1 MSTQKPALRLKFKG
15 RWLKIYFVKRGLK
28 FSLLACAFF
37 FSGCDIFGGQGKDS
51 ALKSAKQPEFS
62 FVPDSDAVAY
72 LNEYRRGSGLSAL
85 KPNQILSQAAKNH
98 AEYSAQNEYM
108 GHDEA
113 AGRAKF
119 SGATPADRALAVGY
133 KSTLVLEN
141 IAYKSDFKEA
151 VDGLFSAI
159 YHRFAFLNLSV
170 DEVGYA
176 LASKDKFNAF
186 VFEMGNS
193 RLSAFCAKGASD
205 TGAGRFYTNVCAD
218 KNLKIKDAKF
228 DNFTGSMKPY
238 VKFPDATAVTPY
250 FSGEIPDPF
259 PECKITAN
267 PVSIEFNANAGEVK
281 FKDFEIFKDGRKIQN
296 LHVITSANDINSKFS
311 SKQFAVFSREV
322 FDFGAQYEAV
332 FSYEQS
338 GARNQSAQNAGAQ
351 VKQVKQIK
359 WSFKT
364 KTPQNPYFD
373 ARDGDVLGVDADKT
387 YEIFFRPKDCNDLM
401 TRYSYKA
408 SGFMTPTV
416 AQSGTNTL
424 SVKLKG
430 MAGDTLSIVA
440 GGMSVKVRLKT
451 SSPEAVRERRA
462 FYVKAGL
469 MIAGVIVVFALIGRK
484 MRR

>member
-1 MSTQKPALRLKFKG
+1 MRFYS
-15 RWLKIYFVKRGLK
+15 VKRGLK
-28 FSLLACAFF
+28 FSLLACALFLT
-37 FSGCDIFGGQGKDS
+37 GCDILGGQGKDS

-72 LNEYRRGSGLSAL
+72 LNEYRRGSGLSGL
-85 KPNQILSQAAKNH
+85 RQNQILSQAAKNH
-98 AEYSAQNEYM
+98 ADYSAQNEYM
-108 GHDEA
+108 GHDETV
-113 AGRAKF
+113 GRAKF
-119 SGATPADRALAVGY
+119 SGADPVSRAIAAGY
-133 KSTLVLEN
+133 KSRHILEN
-141 IAYKSDFKEA
+141 IAYKNDFKEA

-193 RLSAFCAKGASD
+193 RLNAFCARGASD

-228 DNFTGSMKPY
+228 DNFTGSSKPF
-238 VKFPDATAVTPY
+238 VKFPGSTAVTPY

-281 FKDFEIFKDGRKIQN
+281 FKDFEIFKDGRKLQN
-296 LHVITSANDINSKFS
+296 LHVITSKNDVNSKFS
-311 SKQFAVFSREV
+311 KGQFAAFSREV

-332 FSYEQS
+332 FSYEQANAQS
-338 GARNQSAQNAGAQ
+338 TGA
-351 VKQVKQIK
+351 QVKQIK

-373 ARDGDVLGVDADKT
+373 ARDGDVLGADADKT

-401 TRYSYKA
+401 TRYVYSV
-408 SGFMTPTV
+408 SGF
-416 AQSGTNTL
+416 AEAQIKQSGTNTL

-430 MAGDTLSIVA
+430 LAGDTLSITA

-469 MIAGVIVVFALIGRK
+469 MIAGVIVIFALIGRK

>member
-1 MSTQKPALRLKFKG
+1 M
-15 RWLKIYFVKRGLK
+15 KIYFVKRGLK

-37 FSGCDIFGGQGKDS
+37 LAGCDIFGGQSQSS
-51 ALKSAKQPEFS
+51 ALKSAKQPEFY

-72 LNEYRRGSGLSAL
+72 LNEYRRGSGLSGL

-113 AGRAKF
+113 VGRAKF

-151 VDGLFSAI
+151 VDGLFAAI

-193 RLSAFCAKGASD
+193 RLNAFCARGASD

-322 FDFGAQYEAV
+322 FDFDEQYEAV
-332 FSYEQS
+332 FSYEQA
-338 GARNQSAQNAGAQ
+338 GARNQSAQSAGS
-351 VKQVKQIK
+351 QVKQIK

-408 SGFMTPTV
+408 SGFMTPAV

-469 MIAGVIVVFALIGRK
+469 MIAGVIVIFALIGRK

>member
-1 MSTQKPALRLKFKG
+1 MKF
-15 RWLKIYFVKRGLK
+15 YSVKRRLK

-37 FSGCDIFGGQGKDS
+37 LAGCDILGGQGKDA

-62 FVPDSDAVAY
+62 FVSDSDAVAY
-72 LNEYRRGSGLSAL
+72 LNEYRRGSGLSSL
-85 KPNQILSQAAKNH
+85 KQNQILSQAAKNH

-108 GHDEA
+108 GHDET

-119 SGATPADRALAVGY
+119 SGSDPVSRAIAAGY
-133 KSTLVLEN
+133 KSRHILEN
-141 IAYKSDFKEA
+141 IAYKNDFKEA

-193 RLSAFCAKGASD
+193 RLNDFCARGASD

-228 DNFTGSMKPY
+228 DNFTGSSKPF
-238 VKFPDATAVTPY
+238 VKFPGSTAVTPY

-267 PVSIEFNANAGEVK
+267 PVSIEFNANAGEIK
-281 FKDFEIFKDGRKIQN
+281 FKDFEIFKDGQKLQN
-296 LHVITSANDINSKFS
+296 LHVITNKNDVNSKFS
-311 SKQFAVFSREV
+311 KGQFAAFAREV

-332 FSYEQS
+332 FSYEQ
-338 GARNQSAQNAGAQ
+338 ANAQNAGAQ
-351 VKQVKQIK
+351 LKQIK

-387 YEIFFRPKDCNDLM
+387 YEIFFRPKDCNDLL

-430 MAGDTLSIVA
+430 LAGDTLSITA
-440 GGMSVKVRLKT
+440 GSTSVKVRLKT
-451 SSPEAVRERRA
+451 SSPETVRERRA
-462 FYVKAGL
+462 FYVKAGA
-469 MIAGVIVVFALIGRK
+469 MIAGVIVIFALIGRK

>member
-1 MSTQKPALRLKFKG
+1 MRFYS
-15 RWLKIYFVKRGLK
+15 VKRGLK
-28 FSLLACAFF
+28 FSLLACALFLA
-37 FSGCDIFGGQGKDS
+37 GCDILGGQGKDS

-62 FVPDSDAVAY
+62 FVSDSDAVAY
-72 LNEYRRGSGLSAL
+72 LNEYRRGSGLSGL

-98 AEYSAQNEYM
+98 ADYSAQNEYM
-108 GHDEA
+108 GHDETV
-113 AGRAKF
+113 GRAKF
-119 SGATPADRALAVGY
+119 SGADPVSRAIAAGY
-133 KSTLVLEN
+133 KSRHILEN
-141 IAYKSDFKEA
+141 IAYKNDFKEA

-193 RLSAFCAKGASD
+193 RLSAFCARGASD

-228 DNFTGSMKPY
+228 DNFTGAMKPY

-267 PVSIEFNANAGEVK
+267 PVSIEFNANASEVK
-281 FKDFEIFKDGRKIQN
+281 FKDFEIFKDGRKLQN
-296 LHVITSANDINSKFS
+296 LHVITSKNDVNSKFS
-311 SKQFAVFSREV
+311 KGQFAVFSREV

-332 FSYEQS
+332 FSYEQANAQS
-338 GARNQSAQNAGAQ
+338 TGA
-351 VKQVKQIK
+351 QVKQIK

-373 ARDGDVLGVDADKT
+373 ARDGDMLGVDAGKT

-401 TRYSYKA
+401 TRYVYKV
-408 SGFMTPTV
+408 SGF
-416 AQSGTNTL
+416 AEAQIKQSGTNTL

-430 MAGDTLSIVA
+430 LAGDTLSITA
-440 GGMSVKVRLKT
+440 GSTSVKVRLKT
-451 SSPEAVRERRA
+451 SSPETVRERRA
-462 FYVKAGL
+462 FYVKAGA
-469 MIAGVIVVFALIGRK
+469 MIAGVIVIFALIGRR

>member
-1 MSTQKPALRLKFKG
+1 MRFYS
-15 RWLKIYFVKRGLK
+15 VKRGLK
-28 FSLLACAFF
+28 FSLLACALLLT
-37 FSGCDIFGGQGKDS
+37 GCDILGGQSQSS

-72 LNEYRRGSGLSAL
+72 LNEYRRGSGLSGL
-85 KPNQILSQAAKNH
+85 RQNQILSQAAKNH
-98 AEYSAQNEYM
+98 ADYSAQNEYM
-108 GHDEA
+108 GHDET

-119 SGATPADRALAVGY
+119 SGADPVSRAIAAGY
-133 KSTLVLEN
+133 KSRHILEN
-141 IAYKSDFKEA
+141 IAYKNDFKEA

-193 RLSAFCAKGASD
+193 RLNAFCARGASD

-228 DNFTGSMKPY
+228 DNFTGSSKPF

-267 PVSIEFNANAGEVK
+267 PVSIEFNANVGEIK
-281 FKDFEIFKDGRKIQN
+281 FKDFEIFKDGRKLQN
-296 LHVITSANDINSKFS
+296 LHVITSKNDVNSKFS
-311 SKQFAVFSREV
+311 KGQFAAFSREV

-332 FSYEQS
+332 FSYEQANAQS
-338 GARNQSAQNAGAQ
+338 TGA
-351 VKQVKQIK
+351 QVKQIK

-373 ARDGDVLGVDADKT
+373 ARDGDVLGVEADKT

-440 GGMSVKVRLKT
+440 GGMDVKVRLKT
-451 SSPEAVRERRA
+451 SSPEAVRDRRA

>member
-1 MSTQKPALRLKFKG
+1 MKF
-15 RWLKIYFVKRGLK
+15 YFVKRGLK

-37 FSGCDIFGGQGKDS
+37 LAGCDILGGQGKDS

-62 FVPDSDAVAY
+62 FVPDSDAVSY
-72 LNEYRRGSGLSAL
+72 LNEYRRGSGLSSL
-85 KPNQILSQAAKNH
+85 KQNQILSQAAKNH

-108 GHDEA
+108 GHDET

-119 SGATPADRALAVGY
+119 SGADPVSRAIAAGY
-133 KSTLVLEN
+133 KSRHILEN
-141 IAYKSDFKEA
+141 IAYKNDFKEA

-159 YHRFAFLNLSV
+159 YHRFAFLNLSI

-193 RLSAFCAKGASD
+193 RLNAFCARGASD

-218 KNLKIKDAKF
+218 KNLKIKDDKF
-228 DNFTGSMKPY
+228 DNFTGSSKPF
-238 VKFPDATAVTPY
+238 VKFPGSTAVTPY

-267 PVSIEFNANAGEVK
+267 PVSIEFNVNAGEIK
-281 FKDFEIFKDGRKIQN
+281 FKDFEIFKDGKKLQN
-296 LHVITSANDINSKFS
+296 LHVITSKNDVNSKFS
-311 SKQFAVFSREV
+311 KGQFAAFAREV

-332 FSYEQS
+332 FSYEQANAQS
-338 GARNQSAQNAGAQ
+338 TGA
-351 VKQVKQIK
+351 QVKQIK

-373 ARDGDVLGVDADKT
+373 ARDGDMLGVDAGKT

-401 TRYSYKA
+401 TRYVYKV
-408 SGFMTPTV
+408 SGF
-416 AQSGTNTL
+416 AEAQIKQSGTNTL

-430 MAGDTLSIVA
+430 LAGDTLSITA
-440 GGMSVKVRLKT
+440 GSTSVKVRLKT
-451 SSPEAVRERRA
+451 SSPETVRERRA
-462 FYVKAGL
+462 FYVKAGA
-469 MIAGVIVVFALIGRK
+469 MIAGVIVIFALIGRK

>member
-1 MSTQKPALRLKFKG
+1 MKF
-15 RWLKIYFVKRGLK
+15 YSVKRGLK
-28 FSLLACAFF
+28 FSLLACALFLA
-37 FSGCDIFGGQGKDS
+37 GCDILGGQGKDS

-62 FVPDSDAVAY
+62 FVSDSDAVAY
-72 LNEYRRGSGLSAL
+72 LNEYRRGSGLSGL

-98 AEYSAQNEYM
+98 ADYSAQNEYM
-108 GHDEA
+108 GHDETV
-113 AGRAKF
+113 GRAKF
-119 SGATPADRALAVGY
+119 SGADPVSRAIAAGY
-133 KSTLVLEN
+133 KSRHILEN
-141 IAYKSDFKEA
+141 IAYKNDFKEA

-193 RLSAFCAKGASD
+193 RLNAFCSRGASD

-228 DNFTGSMKPY
+228 DNFTGSSKSF

-267 PVSIEFNANAGEVK
+267 PVSIEFNANVGEIK
-281 FKDFEIFKDGRKIQN
+281 FKDFEIFKDGRKLQN
-296 LHVITSANDINSKFS
+296 LHVITSKNDVNSKFS
-311 SKQFAVFSREV
+311 KGQFAVFSREV

-332 FSYEQS
+332 FSYEQANAQS
-338 GARNQSAQNAGAQ
+338 TGA
-351 VKQVKQIK
+351 QVKQIK

-373 ARDGDVLGVDADKT
+373 ARDGDMLGVDAGKT

-401 TRYSYKA
+401 TRYVYKV
-408 SGFMTPTV
+408 SGF
-416 AQSGTNTL
+416 AEAQIKQSGTNTL

-430 MAGDTLSIVA
+430 LAGDTLSITA
-440 GGMSVKVRLKT
+440 GSTSVKVRLKT
-451 SSPEAVRERRA
+451 SSPETVRERRA
-462 FYVKAGL
+462 FYVKAGA
-469 MIAGVIVVFALIGRK
+469 MIAGVIVIFALIGRR

>member
-1 MSTQKPALRLKFKG
+1 M
-15 RWLKIYFVKRGLK
+15 KIYFVKRGLK

-37 FSGCDIFGGQGKDS
+37 LSGCDIFGRHSQSS

-72 LNEYRRGSGLSAL
+72 LNEYRRDSGLSAL

-108 GHDEA
+108 GHDET

-228 DNFTGSMKPY
+228 DNFTGSMKSY

-267 PVSIEFNANAGEVK
+267 PVSIEFNANASEVK

-322 FDFGAQYEAV
+322 FDFGEQYEAI
-332 FSYEQS
+332 FSYEQAS
-338 GARNQSAQNAGAQ
+338 AQSAQNAGA
-351 VKQVKQIK
+351 QVKQIK

-373 ARDGDVLGVDADKT
+373 ARDGEVLGVDADKT

-430 MAGDTLSIVA
+430 MAGDTLTIVA

-469 MIAGVIVVFALIGRK
+469 MIAGVIVVFALIGRR

>member
-1 MSTQKPALRLKFKG
+1 
-15 RWLKIYFVKRGLK
+15 
-28 FSLLACAFF
+28 
-37 FSGCDIFGGQGKDS
+37 
-51 ALKSAKQPEFS
+51 
-62 FVPDSDAVAY
+62 
-72 LNEYRRGSGLSAL
+72 
-85 KPNQILSQAAKNH
+85 
-98 AEYSAQNEYM
+98 M
-108 GHDEA
+108 GHDETA
-113 AGRAKF
+113 ERAKF

-193 RLSAFCAKGASD
+193 RLNAFCARGASD

-228 DNFTGSMKPY
+228 DNFIGSSKPF

-267 PVSIEFNANAGEVK
+267 PVSIEFNANVGEIK
-281 FKDFEIFKDGRKIQN
+281 FKDFEIFKDGRKLQN
-296 LHVITSANDINSKFS
+296 LHVITSKNDVNSKFS
-311 SKQFAVFSREV
+311 KGQFAVFSREV

-332 FSYEQS
+332 FSYEQANAQS
-338 GARNQSAQNAGAQ
+338 TGA
-351 VKQVKQIK
+351 QVKQIK

-373 ARDGDVLGVDADKT
+373 ARDGDVLGVDAGKT

-401 TRYSYKA
+401 TRYVYKV
-408 SGFMTPTV
+408 SGF
-416 AQSGTNTL
+416 AEAQIKQSGTNTL

-430 MAGDTLSIVA
+430 LAGDTLSITA
-440 GGMSVKVRLKT
+440 GSTSVKVRLKT
-451 SSPEAVRERRA
+451 SSPEALRERRA

-469 MIAGVIVVFALIGRK
+469 MIAGVMVIFALIGRRMK
-484 MRR
+484 R

>member
-1 MSTQKPALRLKFKG
+1 MRFYS
-15 RWLKIYFVKRGLK
+15 VKRGLK
-28 FSLLACAFF
+28 FSLLACALFLA
-37 FSGCDIFGGQGKDS
+37 GCDILGGQGKDS

-62 FVPDSDAVAY
+62 FVSDSDAVAY
-72 LNEYRRGSGLSAL
+72 LNEYRRGSGLSGL

-98 AEYSAQNEYM
+98 ADYSAQNEYM
-108 GHDEA
+108 GHDETV
-113 AGRAKF
+113 GRAKF
-119 SGATPADRALAVGY
+119 SGADPVSRAIAAGY
-133 KSTLVLEN
+133 KSRHILEN
-141 IAYKSDFKEA
+141 IAYKNDFKEA

-193 RLSAFCAKGASD
+193 RLNAFCSRGASD

-228 DNFTGSMKPY
+228 DNFTGSSKSF

-267 PVSIEFNANAGEVK
+267 PVSIEFNANVGEIK
-281 FKDFEIFKDGRKIQN
+281 FKDFEIFKDGRKLQN
-296 LHVITSANDINSKFS
+296 LHVITSKNDVNSKFS
-311 SKQFAVFSREV
+311 KGQFAVFSREV

-332 FSYEQS
+332 FSYEQANAQS
-338 GARNQSAQNAGAQ
+338 TGA
-351 VKQVKQIK
+351 QVKQIK

>member
-1 MSTQKPALRLKFKG
+1 M
-15 RWLKIYFVKRGLK
+15 KIYSIKCGLK

-37 FSGCDIFGGQGKDS
+37 ISGCDIFGGQGQS
-51 ALKSAKQPEFS
+51 PALKSAKQPEFS

-108 GHDEA
+108 GHDET

-151 VDGLFSAI
+151 VDGLFSAV
-159 YHRFAFLNLSV
+159 YHRFAFLNFSV

-193 RLSAFCAKGASD
+193 RLNAFCARGAGD

-238 VKFPDATAVTPY
+238 VKFPDATAVMPY

-259 PECKITAN
+259 PECKTTAN
-267 PVSIEFNANAGEVK
+267 PVSIEFNTNAGEIK

-296 LHVITSANDINSKFS
+296 LHVITSKNDVNSKFS
-311 SKQFAVFSREV
+311 KRQFAAFAREV

-332 FSYEQS
+332 FSYEQ
-338 GARNQSAQNAGAQ
+338 ANAQSAGAQ
-351 VKQVKQIK
+351 LKQIK

-430 MAGDTLSIVA
+430 MAGDTLSITA

>member
-1 MSTQKPALRLKFKG
+1 MKF
-15 RWLKIYFVKRGLK
+15 YSVKRGLK

-37 FSGCDIFGGQGKDS
+37 LAGCDILGGQGKDS

-72 LNEYRRGSGLSAL
+72 LNEYRRGSGLSGL
-85 KPNQILSQAAKNH
+85 RQNQILSQAAKNH

-108 GHDEA
+108 GHDET

-119 SGATPADRALAVGY
+119 SGADPVSRAIAAGY
-133 KSTLVLEN
+133 KSRHILEN
-141 IAYKSDFKEA
+141 IAYKNDFKEA

-193 RLSAFCAKGASD
+193 RLNAFCAMGASD
-205 TGAGRFYTNVCAD
+205 TSAGRFYTNVCTD
-218 KNLKIKDAKF
+218 KNLKIKDDKF
-228 DNFTGSMKPY
+228 DSFTGSSKPF
-238 VKFPDATAVTPY
+238 VKFPGSTAVMPY

-267 PVSIEFNANAGEVK
+267 PVSIEFNTNAGEIK
-281 FKDFEIFKDGRKIQN
+281 FKDFEIFKDGKKLQN
-296 LHVITSANDINSKFS
+296 LHVITNKNDVNSKFS
-311 SKQFAVFSREV
+311 KGQFAAFAREV

-332 FSYEQS
+332 FSYEQANS
-338 GARNQSAQNAGAQ
+338 QSAGAQ
-351 VKQVKQIK
+351 LKQIK

-373 ARDGDVLGVDADKT
+373 ARDGDVLGVDAGKT

-401 TRYSYKA
+401 TRYVYRV
-408 SGFMTPTV
+408 SGF
-416 AQSGTNTL
+416 AEAQIKQSGTNTL

-430 MAGDTLSIVA
+430 LAGDTLSITA
-440 GGMSVKVRLKT
+440 GGTSVKVRLKT
-451 SSPEAVRERRA
+451 SSPEAVREKRA

-469 MIAGVIVVFALIGRK
+469 MIAGVIVIFALIGRR

>member
-1 MSTQKPALRLKFKG
+1 MKF
-15 RWLKIYFVKRGLK
+15 YFVKCGLK

-37 FSGCDIFGGQGKDS
+37 LAGCDILGGQGKDA

-62 FVPDSDAVAY
+62 FVPDSDAVSY
-72 LNEYRRGSGLSAL
+72 LNEYRRGSGLSGL
-85 KPNQILSQAAKNH
+85 KQNQILSQAAKNH

-108 GHDEA
+108 GHDET

-119 SGATPADRALAVGY
+119 SGADPVSRAIAVGY
-133 KSTLVLEN
+133 KSRHILEN
-141 IAYKSDFKEA
+141 IAYKNDFKEA

-159 YHRFAFLNLSV
+159 YHRFAFLNLSI

-193 RLSAFCAKGASD
+193 RLSAFCARGASD

-228 DNFTGSMKPY
+228 DNFIGSSKPF
-238 VKFPDATAVTPY
+238 VKFPGSTAVTPY

-281 FKDFEIFKDGRKIQN
+281 FKDFEIFKDGRKLQN
-296 LHVITSANDINSKFS
+296 LHVITSKNDVNSKFS
-311 SKQFAVFSREV
+311 KGQFAVFSREV

-332 FSYEQS
+332 FSYEQANAQS
-338 GARNQSAQNAGAQ
+338 TGA
-351 VKQVKQIK
+351 QVKQIK

-401 TRYSYKA
+401 TRYVYKV
-408 SGFMTPTV
+408 SGF
-416 AQSGTNTL
+416 AEAQIKQSGTNTL

-430 MAGDTLSIVA
+430 LVGDTLSITA

-469 MIAGVIVVFALIGRK
+469 MIAGVIVIFALIGRK

>member
-1 MSTQKPALRLKFKG
+1 MKF
-15 RWLKIYFVKRGLK
+15 YFVKRGLK

-37 FSGCDIFGGQGKDS
+37 LAGCDILGGQGKDS

-62 FVPDSDAVAY
+62 FVPDSDAVSY
-72 LNEYRRGSGLSAL
+72 LNEYRRGSGLSSL
-85 KPNQILSQAAKNH
+85 KQNQILSQAAKNH
-98 AEYSAQNEYM
+98 ADYSAQNEYM
-108 GHDEA
+108 GHDET

-119 SGATPADRALAVGY
+119 SGADPVSRAIAAGY
-133 KSTLVLEN
+133 KSRHILEN
-141 IAYKSDFKEA
+141 IAYKNEFKEA

-193 RLSAFCAKGASD
+193 RLNAFCARGASD

-218 KNLKIKDAKF
+218 KNLKIKDDKF
-228 DNFTGSMKPY
+228 DNFTGSSKPF
-238 VKFPDATAVTPY
+238 VKFPGSTAVTPY

-267 PVSIEFNANAGEVK
+267 PVSIEFNVNAGEIK
-281 FKDFEIFKDGRKIQN
+281 FKDFEIFKDGKKLQN
-296 LHVITSANDINSKFS
+296 LHVITSKNDVNSKFS
-311 SKQFAVFSREV
+311 KGQFAAFAREV

-332 FSYEQS
+332 FSYEQANAQS
-338 GARNQSAQNAGAQ
+338 TGA
-351 VKQVKQIK
+351 QVKQIK

-373 ARDGDVLGVDADKT
+373 ARDGDMLGVDAGKT

-401 TRYSYKA
+401 TRYVYKV
-408 SGFMTPTV
+408 SGF
-416 AQSGTNTL
+416 AEAQIKQSGTNTL

-430 MAGDTLSIVA
+430 LAGDTLSITA
-440 GGMSVKVRLKT
+440 GSTSVKVRLKT
-451 SSPEAVRERRA
+451 SSPETVRERRA
-462 FYVKAGL
+462 FYVKAGA
-469 MIAGVIVVFALIGRK
+469 MIAGVIVIFALIGRK

>member
-1 MSTQKPALRLKFKG
+1 MKF
-15 RWLKIYFVKRGLK
+15 YSVKRGLK

-37 FSGCDIFGGQGKDS
+37 LSGCDILGGQGKDS

-72 LNEYRRGSGLSAL
+72 LNEYRRGSGLSGL

-98 AEYSAQNEYM
+98 ADYSAQNEYM

-119 SGATPADRALAVGY
+119 SGADPVSRAIAAGY
-133 KSTLVLEN
+133 KSRHILEN
-141 IAYKSDFKEA
+141 IAYKNDFKEA

-193 RLSAFCAKGASD
+193 RLNAFCTRGASD

-228 DNFTGSMKPY
+228 DNFTGSSKPF
-238 VKFPDATAVTPY
+238 VKFPGSTAVTPY

-267 PVSIEFNANAGEVK
+267 PVSIEFNANVGEIK
-281 FKDFEIFKDGRKIQN
+281 FKDFEIFKDGKKLQN
-296 LHVITSANDINSKFS
+296 LHVITNKNDVNSKFS
-311 SKQFAVFSREV
+311 KGQFAAFAREV

-332 FSYEQS
+332 FSYEQ
-338 GARNQSAQNAGAQ
+338 ANAQSTGAQ
-351 VKQVKQIK
+351 LKQIK

-373 ARDGDVLGVDADKT
+373 ARDGDVLGVDAGKT

-401 TRYSYKA
+401 TRYVYKV
-408 SGFMTPTV
+408 SGF
-416 AQSGTNTL
+416 AEAQIKQSGTNTL

-430 MAGDTLSIVA
+430 LAGDTLSITA
-440 GGMSVKVRLKT
+440 GSTSVKIRLKT
-451 SSPEAVRERRA
+451 SSPEALRERRA
-462 FYVKAGL
+462 FYVRAGL
-469 MIAGVIVVFALIGRK
+469 MIAGVIVIFALIGRR

>member
-1 MSTQKPALRLKFKG
+1 MKF
-15 RWLKIYFVKRGLK
+15 YFVKRGLK

-37 FSGCDIFGGQGKDS
+37 LSGCDILGGQGKDS

-62 FVPDSDAVAY
+62 FVPDSDAVSY
-72 LNEYRRGSGLSAL
+72 LNEYRRGSGLSGL
-85 KPNQILSQAAKNH
+85 RQNQILSQAAKNH
-98 AEYSAQNEYM
+98 ADYSAQNEYM
-108 GHDEA
+108 GHDET

-119 SGATPADRALAVGY
+119 SGADPVSRAIAAGY
-133 KSTLVLEN
+133 KSRHILEN
-141 IAYKSDFKEA
+141 IAYKNDFKEA

-193 RLSAFCAKGASD
+193 RLNAFCSRGASD

-218 KNLKIKDAKF
+218 KNLKIKDDKF
-228 DNFTGSMKPY
+228 DSFTGSSKPF
-238 VKFPDATAVTPY
+238 VKFPGSTAVTPY

-267 PVSIEFNANAGEVK
+267 PVSIEFNTNAGEIK
-281 FKDFEIFKDGRKIQN
+281 FKDFEIFKDGKKLQN
-296 LHVITSANDINSKFS
+296 LHVITNKNDVNSKFS
-311 SKQFAVFSREV
+311 KGQFAAYVREV

-332 FSYEQS
+332 FSYEQANS
-338 GARNQSAQNAGAQ
+338 QSTGAQ
-351 VKQVKQIK
+351 LKQIK

-373 ARDGDVLGVDADKT
+373 ARDGDVLGVDAGKT

-401 TRYSYKA
+401 TRYVYRV
-408 SGFMTPTV
+408 SGF
-416 AQSGTNTL
+416 AEAQIKQSGTNTL

-430 MAGDTLSIVA
+430 LAGDTLSITA
-440 GGMSVKVRLKT
+440 GGTSVKVRLKT
-451 SSPEAVRERRA
+451 SSPEAVREKRA

-469 MIAGVIVVFALIGRK
+469 MIAGVIVIFALIGRR
-484 MRR
+484 MSR

>member
-1 MSTQKPALRLKFKG
+1 MKF
-15 RWLKIYFVKRGLK
+15 YFVKRGLK

-37 FSGCDIFGGQGKDS
+37 LSGCDILGGQGKDA

-62 FVPDSDAVAY
+62 FVPDSDAVSY
-72 LNEYRRGSGLSAL
+72 LNEYRRGSGLSGL
-85 KPNQILSQAAKNH
+85 KQNQILSQAAKNH
-98 AEYSAQNEYM
+98 AEYSAQNEYI
-108 GHDEA
+108 GHDET

-119 SGATPADRALAVGY
+119 SGADPVSRAIAAGY
-133 KSTLVLEN
+133 KSRHILEN

-193 RLSAFCAKGASD
+193 RLNAFCARGASD

-218 KNLKIKDAKF
+218 KNLKIKDDKF
-228 DNFTGSMKPY
+228 DNFTGSSKPF
-238 VKFPDATAVTPY
+238 VKFPGSTAVTPY

-267 PVSIEFNANAGEVK
+267 PVSIEFNTNAGEIK
-281 FKDFEIFKDGRKIQN
+281 FKDFEIFKDGQKLQN
-296 LHVITSANDINSKFS
+296 LHVITSKNDVNSKFS
-311 SKQFAVFSREV
+311 KGQFAAFAREV

-332 FSYEQS
+332 FSYEQ
-338 GARNQSAQNAGAQ
+338 ANTQSAGAQ
-351 VKQVKQIK
+351 LKQIK

-373 ARDGDVLGVDADKT
+373 ARDGDVLGVDAGKT

-401 TRYSYKA
+401 TRYVYRV
-408 SGFMTPTV
+408 SGF
-416 AQSGTNTL
+416 AEAQIKQSGTNTL

-430 MAGDTLSIVA
+430 LAGDTLSITA
-440 GGMSVKVRLKT
+440 GGTSVKVRLKT
-451 SSPEAVRERRA
+451 SSPETVRERRE
-462 FYVKAGL
+462 FYVKAGA
-469 MIAGVIVVFALIGRK
+469 MIAGVIVIFALIGRR

>member
-1 MSTQKPALRLKFKG
+1 MKF
-15 RWLKIYFVKRGLK
+15 YFVKRGLK

-37 FSGCDIFGGQGKDS
+37 LAGCDILGGQGKDS

-62 FVPDSDAVAY
+62 FVPDSDAVSY
-72 LNEYRRGSGLSAL
+72 LNEYRRGSGLSSL
-85 KPNQILSQAAKNH
+85 KQNQILSQAAKNH
-98 AEYSAQNEYM
+98 ADYSAQNEYM
-108 GHDEA
+108 GHDET

-119 SGATPADRALAVGY
+119 SGADPVSRAIAAGY
-133 KSTLVLEN
+133 KSRHILEN
-141 IAYKSDFKEA
+141 IAYKNDFKEA

-193 RLSAFCAKGASD
+193 RLNAFCARGASD

-218 KNLKIKDAKF
+218 KNLKIKDDKF
-228 DNFTGSMKPY
+228 DNFTGSSKPF
-238 VKFPDATAVTPY
+238 VKFPGSTAVTPY

-267 PVSIEFNANAGEVK
+267 PVSIEFNVNAGEIK
-281 FKDFEIFKDGRKIQN
+281 FKDFEIFKDGKKLQN
-296 LHVITSANDINSKFS
+296 LHVITSKNDVNSKFS
-311 SKQFAVFSREV
+311 KGQFAAFAREV

-332 FSYEQS
+332 FSYEQANAQS
-338 GARNQSAQNAGAQ
+338 TGA
-351 VKQVKQIK
+351 QVKQIK

-373 ARDGDVLGVDADKT
+373 ARDGDMLGVDAGKT

-401 TRYSYKA
+401 TRYVYKV
-408 SGFMTPTV
+408 SGF
-416 AQSGTNTL
+416 AEAQIKQSGTNTL

-430 MAGDTLSIVA
+430 LAGDTLSITA
-440 GGMSVKVRLKT
+440 GSTSVKVRLKT
-451 SSPEAVRERRA
+451 SSPETVRERRA
-462 FYVKAGL
+462 FYVKAGA
-469 MIAGVIVVFALIGRK
+469 MIAGVIVIFALIGRK

>member
-1 MSTQKPALRLKFKG
+1 MKF
-15 RWLKIYFVKRGLK
+15 YSVKRGLK

-37 FSGCDIFGGQGKDS
+37 LSGCDILGGQGKDS

-72 LNEYRRGSGLSAL
+72 LNEYRRGSGLSGL

-98 AEYSAQNEYM
+98 ADYSAQNEYM

-119 SGATPADRALAVGY
+119 SGADPVSRAIAAGY
-133 KSTLVLEN
+133 KSRHILEN
-141 IAYKSDFKEA
+141 IAYKNDFKEA

-193 RLSAFCAKGASD
+193 RLNAFCTRGASD

-228 DNFTGSMKPY
+228 DNFTGSSKPF
-238 VKFPDATAVTPY
+238 VKFPGSTAVTPY

-267 PVSIEFNANAGEVK
+267 PVSIEFNANVGEIK
-281 FKDFEIFKDGRKIQN
+281 FKDFEIFKDGRKLQN
-296 LHVITSANDINSKFS
+296 LHVITSKNDVNSKFS
-311 SKQFAVFSREV
+311 KGQFAAFSREV

-332 FSYEQS
+332 FSYEQ
-338 GARNQSAQNAGAQ
+338 ANAQSTGAQ
-351 VKQVKQIK
+351 LKQIK

-373 ARDGDVLGVDADKT
+373 ARDGDVLGVDAGKT

-401 TRYSYKA
+401 TRYVYKV
-408 SGFMTPTV
+408 SGF
-416 AQSGTNTL
+416 AEAQIKQSGTNTL

-430 MAGDTLSIVA
+430 LAGDTLSITA
-440 GGMSVKVRLKT
+440 GSTSVKIRLKT
-451 SSPEAVRERRA
+451 SSPEALRERRA
-462 FYVKAGL
+462 FYVRAGL
-469 MIAGVIVVFALIGRK
+469 MIAGVIVIFALIGRR

>member
-1 MSTQKPALRLKFKG
+1 LKF
-15 RWLKIYFVKRGLK
+15 YSVKRGLK

-37 FSGCDIFGGQGKDS
+37 LAGCDILGGQGKDS

-62 FVPDSDAVAY
+62 FVPDSDAVSY
-72 LNEYRRGSGLSAL
+72 LNEYRRGSGLSGL
-85 KPNQILSQAAKNH
+85 KQNQILSQAAKNH
-98 AEYSAQNEYM
+98 ADYSAQNEYM
-108 GHDEA
+108 GHDET

-119 SGATPADRALAVGY
+119 SGADPVSRAIAAGY
-133 KSTLVLEN
+133 KSRHILEN

-193 RLSAFCAKGASD
+193 KLNAFCARGASD

-218 KNLKIKDAKF
+218 KNLKIKDDKF
-228 DNFTGSMKPY
+228 DNFTGSSKPF
-238 VKFPDATAVTPY
+238 VKFPGSTAVTPY

-267 PVSIEFNANAGEVK
+267 PVSIEFNVNAGEIK
-281 FKDFEIFKDGRKIQN
+281 FKDFEIFKDGKKLQN
-296 LHVITSANDINSKFS
+296 LHVITSKNDVNSKFS
-311 SKQFAVFSREV
+311 KGQFAAFAREV

-332 FSYEQS
+332 FSYEQANAQS
-338 GARNQSAQNAGAQ
+338 TGA
-351 VKQVKQIK
+351 QVKQIK

-373 ARDGDVLGVDADKT
+373 ARDGDMLGVDAGKT

-401 TRYSYKA
+401 TRYVYKV
-408 SGFMTPTV
+408 SGF
-416 AQSGTNTL
+416 AEAQIKQSGTNTL

-430 MAGDTLSIVA
+430 LAGDTLSITA
-440 GGMSVKVRLKT
+440 GSTSVKVRLKT
-451 SSPEAVRERRA
+451 SSPETVRERRA
-462 FYVKAGL
+462 FYVKAGA
-469 MIAGVIVVFALIGRK
+469 MIAGVIVIFALIGRR

>member
-1 MSTQKPALRLKFKG
+1 M
-15 RWLKIYFVKRGLK
+15 KIYSVKCGLK

-37 FSGCDIFGGQGKDS
+37 LSGCDILGGQGQSS

-72 LNEYRRGSGLSAL
+72 LNEYRRGSGLSGL

-98 AEYSAQNEYM
+98 ADYSAQNEYM
-108 GHDEA
+108 GHDETA
-113 AGRAKF
+113 VRAKF

-193 RLSAFCAKGASD
+193 RLNAFCARGASD

-228 DNFTGSMKPY
+228 DNFTGSSKPF

-296 LHVITSANDINSKFS
+296 LHVITSKNDVNSKFS
-311 SKQFAVFSREV
+311 KGQFAAFSREV

-332 FSYEQS
+332 FSYEQANAQS
-338 GARNQSAQNAGAQ
+338 TGA
-351 VKQVKQIK
+351 QVKQIK

-373 ARDGDVLGVDADKT
+373 ARDGDVLGADADKT

-401 TRYSYKA
+401 TRYVYSV
-408 SGFMTPTV
+408 SGF
-416 AQSGTNTL
+416 AEAQIKQSGTNTL

-430 MAGDTLSIVA
+430 LAGDTLSITA

-469 MIAGVIVVFALIGRK
+469 MIAGVIVIFALIGRK

>member
-1 MSTQKPALRLKFKG
+1 M
-15 RWLKIYFVKRGLK
+15 KIYSVKRGLK

-37 FSGCDIFGGQGKDS
+37 LSGCDIFGGQGQNS

-72 LNEYRRGSGLSAL
+72 LNEYRRGSGLSGL

-151 VDGLFSAI
+151 VDGLFAAI

-186 VFEMGNS
+186 VFEMSNS
-193 RLSAFCAKGASD
+193 RLNAFCARGASD

-228 DNFTGSMKPY
+228 DNFTGSSKSF
-238 VKFPDATAVTPY
+238 VKFPDANAVTPY

-267 PVSIEFNANAGEVK
+267 PVSIEFNANAGDVK

-311 SKQFAVFSREV
+311 SKQFAAFSREV

-332 FSYEQS
+332 FSYGQANAQS
-338 GARNQSAQNAGAQ
+338 TGAR
-351 VKQVKQIK
+351 VKQIK

-430 MAGDTLSIVA
+430 MVGDTLSIVA
-440 GGMSVKVRLKT
+440 GDMSVKVRLKT

-469 MIAGVIVVFALIGRK
+469 MIAGVIVIFALIGRK

>member
-1 MSTQKPALRLKFKG
+1 LRF
-15 RWLKIYFVKRGLK
+15 YSVKRGLK
-28 FSLLACAFF
+28 FSLLACALFLA
-37 FSGCDIFGGQGKDS
+37 GCDILGGQGKDS

-62 FVPDSDAVAY
+62 FVSDSDAVAY
-72 LNEYRRGSGLSAL
+72 LNEYRRGSGLSGL

-98 AEYSAQNEYM
+98 ADYSAQNEYM
-108 GHDEA
+108 GHDETV
-113 AGRAKF
+113 GRAKF
-119 SGATPADRALAVGY
+119 SGADPVSRAIAAGY
-133 KSTLVLEN
+133 KSRHILEN
-141 IAYKSDFKEA
+141 IAYKNDFKEA

-193 RLSAFCAKGASD
+193 RLNAFCSRGASD

-228 DNFTGSMKPY
+228 DNFTGSSKSF

-267 PVSIEFNANAGEVK
+267 PVSIEFNANVGEIK
-281 FKDFEIFKDGRKIQN
+281 FKDFEIFKDGRKLQN
-296 LHVITSANDINSKFS
+296 LHVITSKNDVNSKFS
-311 SKQFAVFSREV
+311 KGQFAVFSREV

-332 FSYEQS
+332 FSYEQANAQS
-338 GARNQSAQNAGAQ
+338 TGA
-351 VKQVKQIK
+351 QVKQIK

-401 TRYSYKA
+401 TRYVYKV
-408 SGFMTPTV
+408 SGF
-416 AQSGTNTL
+416 AEAQIKQSGTNTL

-430 MAGDTLSIVA
+430 LAGDTLSITA
-440 GGMSVKVRLKT
+440 GSTSVKVRLKT
-451 SSPEAVRERRA
+451 SSPETVRERRA
-462 FYVKAGL
+462 FYVKAGA
-469 MIAGVIVVFALIGRK
+469 MIAGVIVIFALIGRR

>member
-1 MSTQKPALRLKFKG
+1 MRFYS
-15 RWLKIYFVKRGLK
+15 VKRGLK
-28 FSLLACAFF
+28 FSLLACALFLT
-37 FSGCDIFGGQGKDS
+37 GCDILGGQSQSS

-72 LNEYRRGSGLSAL
+72 LNEYRRGSGLSGL
-85 KPNQILSQAAKNH
+85 RQNQILSQAAKNH
-98 AEYSAQNEYM
+98 ADYSAQNEYM
-108 GHDEA
+108 GHDETV
-113 AGRAKF
+113 GRAKF
-119 SGATPADRALAVGY
+119 SGADPVSRAIAAGY
-133 KSTLVLEN
+133 KSRHILEN
-141 IAYKSDFKEA
+141 IAYKNDFKEA

-193 RLSAFCAKGASD
+193 RLNAFCARGASD

-228 DNFTGSMKPY
+228 DNFTGSSKPF

-267 PVSIEFNANAGEVK
+267 PVSIEFNANAGEIK
-281 FKDFEIFKDGRKIQN
+281 FKDFEIFKDGQKLQN
-296 LHVITSANDINSKFS
+296 LHVITSKNDVNSKFS
-311 SKQFAVFSREV
+311 KGQFAAFAREV

-332 FSYEQS
+332 FSYEQ
-338 GARNQSAQNAGAQ
+338 ANTQSTGTQL
-351 VKQVKQIK
+351 KQIK

-401 TRYSYKA
+401 TRYVYSV
-408 SGFMTPTV
+408 SGF
-416 AQSGTNTL
+416 AEAQIKQSGTNTL

-430 MAGDTLSIVA
+430 LVGDTLSITA

-451 SSPEAVRERRA
+451 SSPDAVRDRRA

-469 MIAGVIVVFALIGRK
+469 MIAGVIVIFALIGRK

>member
-1 MSTQKPALRLKFKG
+1 MKF
-15 RWLKIYFVKRGLK
+15 YSVKRGLK

-37 FSGCDIFGGQGKDS
+37 LSGCDILGGQSQSS

-108 GHDEA
+108 GHDET

-151 VDGLFSAI
+151 VDGLFSAV
-159 YHRFAFLNLSV
+159 YHRFAFLNFSV

-193 RLSAFCAKGASD
+193 RLNAFCARGAGD

-238 VKFPDATAVTPY
+238 VKFPDATAVMPY

-259 PECKITAN
+259 PECKTTAN
-267 PVSIEFNANAGEVK
+267 PVSIEFNTNAGEIK
-281 FKDFEIFKDGRKIQN
+281 FKDFEIFKDGRTIQN
-296 LHVITSANDINSKFS
+296 LHVITSKNDVNSKFS
-311 SKQFAVFSREV
+311 KRQFAAFAREV

-332 FSYEQS
+332 FSYEQ
-338 GARNQSAQNAGAQ
+338 ANAQSAGAQ
-351 VKQVKQIK
+351 LKQIK

-430 MAGDTLSIVA
+430 MAGDTLSITA

-462 FYVKAGL
+462 FYVKAGV
-469 MIAGVIVVFALIGRK
+469 MIAGVIVIFALIGRK

>member
-1 MSTQKPALRLKFKG
+1 LKF
-15 RWLKIYFVKRGLK
+15 YFVKCGLK

-37 FSGCDIFGGQGKDS
+37 LAGCDILGGQGKDA

-62 FVPDSDAVAY
+62 FVPDSDAVSY
-72 LNEYRRGSGLSAL
+72 LNEYRRGSGLSGL
-85 KPNQILSQAAKNH
+85 KQNQILSQAAKNH

-108 GHDEA
+108 GHDET

-119 SGATPADRALAVGY
+119 SGADPVSRAIAVGY
-133 KSTLVLEN
+133 KSRHILEN
-141 IAYKSDFKEA
+141 IAYKNDFKEA

-159 YHRFAFLNLSV
+159 YHRFAFLNLSI

-193 RLSAFCAKGASD
+193 RLSAFCARGASD

-228 DNFTGSMKPY
+228 DNFIGSSKPF
-238 VKFPDATAVTPY
+238 VKFPGSTAVTPY

-281 FKDFEIFKDGRKIQN
+281 FKDFEIFKDGRKLQN
-296 LHVITSANDINSKFS
+296 LHVITSKNDVNSKFS
-311 SKQFAVFSREV
+311 KGQFAVFSREV

-332 FSYEQS
+332 FSYEQANAQS
-338 GARNQSAQNAGAQ
+338 TGA
-351 VKQVKQIK
+351 QVKQIK

-373 ARDGDVLGVDADKT
+373 ARDGDVLGVDAGKT

-401 TRYSYKA
+401 TRYVYSV
-408 SGFMTPTV
+408 SGF
-416 AQSGTNTL
+416 AEAQIKQSGTNTL

-430 MAGDTLSIVA
+430 LAGDTLSITA

-469 MIAGVIVVFALIGRK
+469 MIAGVVVIFALIGRK

>member
-1 MSTQKPALRLKFKG
+1 MRFYS
-15 RWLKIYFVKRGLK
+15 VKRGLK
-28 FSLLACAFF
+28 FSLLACALFLT
-37 FSGCDIFGGQGKDS
+37 GCDILGGQSQSS

-72 LNEYRRGSGLSAL
+72 LNEYRRGSGLSGL
-85 KPNQILSQAAKNH
+85 KQNQILSQAAKNH
-98 AEYSAQNEYM
+98 ADYSAQNEYM
-108 GHDEA
+108 GHDET

-119 SGATPADRALAVGY
+119 SGADPVSRAIAAGY
-133 KSTLVLEN
+133 KSRHILEN
-141 IAYKSDFKEA
+141 IAYKNDFKEA

-193 RLSAFCAKGASD
+193 RLNAFCARGASD

-228 DNFTGSMKPY
+228 DNFTGSSKPF
-238 VKFPDATAVTPY
+238 VKFPGSTAVTPY

-281 FKDFEIFKDGRKIQN
+281 FKDFEIFKDGRKLQN
-296 LHVITSANDINSKFS
+296 LHVITSKNDVNSKFS
-311 SKQFAVFSREV
+311 KGQFAAFSREV

-332 FSYEQS
+332 FSYEQANAQS
-338 GARNQSAQNAGAQ
+338 TGA
-351 VKQVKQIK
+351 QVKQIK

-373 ARDGDVLGVDADKT
+373 ARDGDVLGADADKT

-401 TRYSYKA
+401 TRYVYSV
-408 SGFMTPTV
+408 SGF
-416 AQSGTNTL
+416 AEAQIKQSGTNTL

-430 MAGDTLSIVA
+430 LAGDTLSITA

-469 MIAGVIVVFALIGRK
+469 MIAGVIVIFALIGRK

>member
-1 MSTQKPALRLKFKG
+1 MRFYS
-15 RWLKIYFVKRGLK
+15 VKRGLK
-28 FSLLACAFF
+28 FSLLACALFLT
-37 FSGCDIFGGQGKDS
+37 GCDILGGQSQSS

-72 LNEYRRGSGLSAL
+72 LNEYRRGSGLSGL
-85 KPNQILSQAAKNH
+85 RQNQILSQAAKNH
-98 AEYSAQNEYM
+98 ADYSAQNEYM
-108 GHDEA
+108 GHDETV
-113 AGRAKF
+113 GRAKF
-119 SGATPADRALAVGY
+119 SGADPVSRAIAAGY
-133 KSTLVLEN
+133 KSRHILEN
-141 IAYKSDFKEA
+141 IAYKNDFKEA

-193 RLSAFCAKGASD
+193 RLNAFCARGASD

-228 DNFTGSMKPY
+228 DNFTGSSKPF
-238 VKFPDATAVTPY
+238 VKFPGSTAVTPY

-281 FKDFEIFKDGRKIQN
+281 FKDFEIFKDGRKLQN
-296 LHVITSANDINSKFS
+296 LHVITSKNDVNSKFS
-311 SKQFAVFSREV
+311 KGQFAAFSREV

-332 FSYEQS
+332 FSYEQANAQS
-338 GARNQSAQNAGAQ
+338 TGA
-351 VKQVKQIK
+351 QVKQIK

-373 ARDGDVLGVDADKT
+373 ARDGDVLGADADKT

-401 TRYSYKA
+401 TRYVYSV
-408 SGFMTPTV
+408 SGF
-416 AQSGTNTL
+416 AEAQIKQSGTNTL
-424 SVKLKG
+424 SVELKG
-430 MAGDTLSIVA
+430 LAGDTLSITA

-469 MIAGVIVVFALIGRK
+469 MIAGVIVIFALIGRK

>member
-1 MSTQKPALRLKFKG
+1 MKF
-15 RWLKIYFVKRGLK
+15 YFVKCGLK

-37 FSGCDIFGGQGKDS
+37 LAGCDILGGQGKDA

-62 FVPDSDAVAY
+62 FVPDSDAVSY
-72 LNEYRRGSGLSAL
+72 LNEYRRGSGLSGL
-85 KPNQILSQAAKNH
+85 KQNQILSQAAKNH

-108 GHDEA
+108 GHDET

-119 SGATPADRALAVGY
+119 SGADPVSRAIAAGY
-133 KSTLVLEN
+133 KSRHILEN
-141 IAYKSDFKEA
+141 IAYKNDFKEA

-193 RLSAFCAKGASD
+193 RLNAFCARGASD

-218 KNLKIKDAKF
+218 KNLKIKDDKF
-228 DNFTGSMKPY
+228 DNFTGSSKPF
-238 VKFPDATAVTPY
+238 VKFPGSTAVTPY

-267 PVSIEFNANAGEVK
+267 PVSIEFNANAGEIK
-281 FKDFEIFKDGRKIQN
+281 FKDFEIFKDGKKLQN
-296 LHVITSANDINSKFS
+296 LHVITSKSDVNSKFS
-311 SKQFAVFSREV
+311 KGQFAAFAREV

-332 FSYEQS
+332 FSYEQ
-338 GARNQSAQNAGAQ
+338 ANAQSAGAQ
-351 VKQVKQIK
+351 LKQIK

-373 ARDGDVLGVDADKT
+373 ARDGDVLGVDAGKT

-401 TRYSYKA
+401 TRYVYRV
-408 SGFMTPTV
+408 SGF
-416 AQSGTNTL
+416 AEAQIKQSGTNTL

-430 MAGDTLSIVA
+430 LAGDTLSITA
-440 GGMSVKVRLKT
+440 GSTSVKVRLKT
-451 SSPEAVRERRA
+451 SSPETVRERRA
-462 FYVKAGL
+462 FYVKAGA
-469 MIAGVIVVFALIGRK
+469 MIAGVIVIFALIGRR

>member
-1 MSTQKPALRLKFKG
+1 MRFYS
-15 RWLKIYFVKRGLK
+15 VKRGLK
-28 FSLLACAFF
+28 FSLLACALFLT
-37 FSGCDIFGGQGKDS
+37 GCDILGGQSQSS

-72 LNEYRRGSGLSAL
+72 LNEYRRGSGLSGL
-85 KPNQILSQAAKNH
+85 RQNQILSQAAKNH
-98 AEYSAQNEYM
+98 ADYSAQNEYM
-108 GHDEA
+108 GHDETV
-113 AGRAKF
+113 GRAKF
-119 SGATPADRALAVGY
+119 SGADPVSRAIAAGY
-133 KSTLVLEN
+133 KSRHILEN
-141 IAYKSDFKEA
+141 IAYKNDFKEA

-193 RLSAFCAKGASD
+193 RLNALCARGASD

-228 DNFTGSMKPY
+228 DNFTGSSKPF
-238 VKFPDATAVTPY
+238 VKFPGSTAVTPY

-281 FKDFEIFKDGRKIQN
+281 FKDFEIFKDGRKLQN
-296 LHVITSANDINSKFS
+296 LHVITSKNDVNSKFS
-311 SKQFAVFSREV
+311 KGQFAAFSREV

-332 FSYEQS
+332 FSYEQANAQS
-338 GARNQSAQNAGAQ
+338 TGA
-351 VKQVKQIK
+351 QVKQIK

-373 ARDGDVLGVDADKT
+373 ARDGDVLGADADKT

>member
-1 MSTQKPALRLKFKG
+1 MKF
-15 RWLKIYFVKRGLK
+15 YFVKRGLK

-37 FSGCDIFGGQGKDS
+37 LAGCDILGGQGKDS

-62 FVPDSDAVAY
+62 FVPDSDAVSY
-72 LNEYRRGSGLSAL
+72 LNEYRRGSGLSSL
-85 KPNQILSQAAKNH
+85 KQNQILSQAAKNH
-98 AEYSAQNEYM
+98 ADYSAQNEYM
-108 GHDEA
+108 GHDET

-119 SGATPADRALAVGY
+119 SGADPVSRAIAAGY
-133 KSTLVLEN
+133 KSRHILEN
-141 IAYKSDFKEA
+141 IAYKNDFKEA

-193 RLSAFCAKGASD
+193 RLNAFCARGASD

-218 KNLKIKDAKF
+218 KNLKIKDDKF
-228 DNFTGSMKPY
+228 DNFTGSSKPF
-238 VKFPDATAVTPY
+238 VKFPGSTAVTPY

-267 PVSIEFNANAGEVK
+267 PVSIEFNVNAGEIK
-281 FKDFEIFKDGRKIQN
+281 FKDFEIFKDGKKLQN
-296 LHVITSANDINSKFS
+296 LHVITSKNDVNSKFS
-311 SKQFAVFSREV
+311 KGQFAAFAREV
-322 FDFGAQYEAV
+322 FDFGAQYEAG
-332 FSYEQS
+332 FSYEQANAQS
-338 GARNQSAQNAGAQ
+338 TGA
-351 VKQVKQIK
+351 QVKQIK

-373 ARDGDVLGVDADKT
+373 ARDGDMLGVDAGKT

-401 TRYSYKA
+401 TRYVYKV
-408 SGFMTPTV
+408 SGF
-416 AQSGTNTL
+416 AEAQIKQSGTNTL

-430 MAGDTLSIVA
+430 LAGDTLSITA
-440 GGMSVKVRLKT
+440 GSTSVKVRLKT
-451 SSPEAVRERRA
+451 SSPETVRERRA
-462 FYVKAGL
+462 FYVKAGA
-469 MIAGVIVVFALIGRK
+469 MIAGVIVIFALIGRK

>member
-1 MSTQKPALRLKFKG
+1 MKF
-15 RWLKIYFVKRGLK
+15 YFVKCGLK

-37 FSGCDIFGGQGKDS
+37 LAGCDILGGQGKDA

-62 FVPDSDAVAY
+62 FVPDSDAVSY
-72 LNEYRRGSGLSAL
+72 LNEYRRGSGLSGL
-85 KPNQILSQAAKNH
+85 KQNQILSQAAKNH

-108 GHDEA
+108 GHDET

-119 SGATPADRALAVGY
+119 SGADPVSRAIAVGY
-133 KSTLVLEN
+133 KSRHILEN
-141 IAYKSDFKEA
+141 IAYKNDFKEA

-159 YHRFAFLNLSV
+159 YHRFAFLNLSI

-193 RLSAFCAKGASD
+193 RLSAFCARGASD

-228 DNFTGSMKPY
+228 DNFIGSSKPF
-238 VKFPDATAVTPY
+238 VKFPGSTAVTPY

-281 FKDFEIFKDGRKIQN
+281 FKDFEIFKDGRKLQN
-296 LHVITSANDINSKFS
+296 LHVITSKNDVNSKFS
-311 SKQFAVFSREV
+311 KGQFAVFSREV

-332 FSYEQS
+332 FSYEQANAQS
-338 GARNQSAQNAGAQ
+338 TGA
-351 VKQVKQIK
+351 QVKQIK

-373 ARDGDVLGVDADKT
+373 ARDGDVLGVDAGKT

-401 TRYSYKA
+401 TRYVYKV
-408 SGFMTPTV
+408 SGF
-416 AQSGTNTL
+416 AEAQIKQSGTNTL

-430 MAGDTLSIVA
+430 LAGDTLSITA

-469 MIAGVIVVFALIGRK
+469 MIAGVVVIFALIGRK

>member
-1 MSTQKPALRLKFKG
+1 MKF
-15 RWLKIYFVKRGLK
+15 YFVKRGLK

-37 FSGCDIFGGQGKDS
+37 LSGCDILGGQGKDS

-62 FVPDSDAVAY
+62 FVPDSDAVSY
-72 LNEYRRGSGLSAL
+72 LNEYRRGSGLSSL
-85 KPNQILSQAAKNH
+85 KQNQILSQAAKNH
-98 AEYSAQNEYM
+98 ADYSAQNEYM
-108 GHDEA
+108 GHDET

-119 SGATPADRALAVGY
+119 SGADPVSRAIAAGY
-133 KSTLVLEN
+133 KSRHILEN

-193 RLSAFCAKGASD
+193 RLNAFCARGASD
-205 TGAGRFYTNVCAD
+205 TGAGRFYTNVCTD

-228 DNFTGSMKPY
+228 DNFTGSSKPF

-259 PECKITAN
+259 PACKIT
-267 PVSIEFNANAGEVK
+267 EFNANVGEIK
-281 FKDFEIFKDGRKIQN
+281 FKDFEIFKDGRKLQN
-296 LHVITSANDINSKFS
+296 LHVVTSKNDVNFKFS
-311 SKQFAVFSREV
+311 KGQFAVFSREV

-332 FSYEQS
+332 FSYEQANAQS
-338 GARNQSAQNAGAQ
+338 TGA
-351 VKQVKQIK
+351 QVKQIK

-373 ARDGDVLGVDADKT
+373 ARDGDVLGVDAGKI

-401 TRYSYKA
+401 TRYVYKV
-408 SGFMTPTV
+408 SGF
-416 AQSGTNTL
+416 AEAQIKQSGTNTL
-424 SVKLKG
+424 SMKLKG
-430 MAGDTLSIVA
+430 LAGDTLSITA
-440 GGMSVKVRLKT
+440 GSTSVKVRLKT

-469 MIAGVIVVFALIGRK
+469 MIAGVIVIFALIGRR
-484 MRR
+484 MSR

>member
-1 MSTQKPALRLKFKG
+1 M
-15 RWLKIYFVKRGLK
+15 KIYSVKRGLK

-37 FSGCDIFGGQGKDS
+37 LSGCDILGGQSQSS

-193 RLSAFCAKGASD
+193 RLSAFCARGASD

-332 FSYEQS
+332 FSYGQANAQS
-338 GARNQSAQNAGAQ
+338 TGAR
-351 VKQVKQIK
+351 VKQIK

-401 TRYSYKA
+401 TRYVYKV
-408 SGFMTPTV
+408 SGF
-416 AQSGTNTL
+416 AEAQIKQSGTNTL

-430 MAGDTLSIVA
+430 LAGDTLSITA
-440 GGMSVKVRLKT
+440 GSTSVKVRLKT

-469 MIAGVIVVFALIGRK
+469 MIAGVIVIFALIGRK

>member
-1 MSTQKPALRLKFKG
+1 LKF
-15 RWLKIYFVKRGLK
+15 YFVKRGLK

-37 FSGCDIFGGQGKDS
+37 LAGCDILGGQGKDS

-62 FVPDSDAVAY
+62 FVPDSDAVSY
-72 LNEYRRGSGLSAL
+72 LNEYRRGSGLSSL
-85 KPNQILSQAAKNH
+85 KQNQILSQAAKNH
-98 AEYSAQNEYM
+98 ADYSAQNEYM
-108 GHDEA
+108 GHDET

-119 SGATPADRALAVGY
+119 SGADPVSRAIAAGY
-133 KSTLVLEN
+133 KSRHILEN
-141 IAYKSDFKEA
+141 IAYKNDFKEA

-193 RLSAFCAKGASD
+193 RLNAFCARGASD

-218 KNLKIKDAKF
+218 KNLKIKDDKF
-228 DNFTGSMKPY
+228 DNFTGSSKPF
-238 VKFPDATAVTPY
+238 VKFPGSTAVTPY

-267 PVSIEFNANAGEVK
+267 PVSIEFNVNAGEIK
-281 FKDFEIFKDGRKIQN
+281 FKDFEIFKDGKKLQN
-296 LHVITSANDINSKFS
+296 LHVITSKNDVNSKFS
-311 SKQFAVFSREV
+311 KGQFAAFAREV

-332 FSYEQS
+332 FSYEQANAQS
-338 GARNQSAQNAGAQ
+338 TGA
-351 VKQVKQIK
+351 QVKQIK

-373 ARDGDVLGVDADKT
+373 ARDGDMLGVDAGKT

-401 TRYSYKA
+401 TRYVYKV
-408 SGFMTPTV
+408 SGF
-416 AQSGTNTL
+416 AEAQIKQSGTNTL

-430 MAGDTLSIVA
+430 LAGDTLSITA
-440 GGMSVKVRLKT
+440 GSTSVKVRLKT
-451 SSPEAVRERRA
+451 SSPETVRERRA
-462 FYVKAGL
+462 FYVKAGA
-469 MIAGVIVVFALIGRK
+469 MIAGVIVIFALIGRK

>member
-1 MSTQKPALRLKFKG
+1 MKF
-15 RWLKIYFVKRGLK
+15 YSVKRRLK

-37 FSGCDIFGGQGKDS
+37 LAGCDILGGQGKDA

-62 FVPDSDAVAY
+62 FVSDSDAVAY
-72 LNEYRRGSGLSAL
+72 LNEYRRGSGLSSL
-85 KPNQILSQAAKNH
+85 KQNQILSQAAKNH

-108 GHDEA
+108 GHDET

-119 SGATPADRALAVGY
+119 SGSDPVSRAIAAGY
-133 KSTLVLEN
+133 KSRHILEN
-141 IAYKSDFKEA
+141 IAYNNDFKEA

-193 RLSAFCAKGASD
+193 RLNDFCARGASD

-228 DNFTGSMKPY
+228 DNFTGSSKPF
-238 VKFPDATAVTPY
+238 VKFPGSTAVTPY

-267 PVSIEFNANAGEVK
+267 PVSIEFNANAGEIK
-281 FKDFEIFKDGRKIQN
+281 FKDFEIFKDGQKLQN
-296 LHVITSANDINSKFS
+296 LHVITNKNDVNSKFS
-311 SKQFAVFSREV
+311 KGQFAAFAREV

-332 FSYEQS
+332 FSYEQ
-338 GARNQSAQNAGAQ
+338 ANAQNAGAQ
-351 VKQVKQIK
+351 LKQIK

-387 YEIFFRPKDCNDLM
+387 YEIFFRPKDCNDLL

-430 MAGDTLSIVA
+430 LAGDTLSITA
-440 GGMSVKVRLKT
+440 GSTSVKVRLKT
-451 SSPEAVRERRA
+451 SSPETVRERRA

-469 MIAGVIVVFALIGRK
+469 MIAGVIVIFALIGRK
-484 MRR
+484 MKR

>member
-1 MSTQKPALRLKFKG
+1 MRFYS
-15 RWLKIYFVKRGLK
+15 VKRGLK
-28 FSLLACAFF
+28 FSLLACALFLA
-37 FSGCDIFGGQGKDS
+37 GCDILGGQDKDV

-62 FVPDSDAVAY
+62 FVSDSDAVSY
-72 LNEYRRGSGLSAL
+72 LNEYRRGSGLSGL
-85 KPNQILSQAAKNH
+85 KQNQILSQAAKNH
-98 AEYSAQNEYM
+98 ADYSAQNEYM
-108 GHDEA
+108 GHDET

-193 RLSAFCAKGASD
+193 RLNAFCARGASD

-228 DNFTGSMKPY
+228 DNFTGAMKPY
-238 VKFPDATAVTPY
+238 VKFPDAIAVTPY

-281 FKDFEIFKDGRKIQN
+281 FKDFEIFKDGRKLQN
-296 LHVITSANDINSKFS
+296 LHVITSKNDVNSKFS
-311 SKQFAVFSREV
+311 KGQFAVFSREV

-332 FSYEQS
+332 FSYEQANAQS
-338 GARNQSAQNAGAQ
+338 TGA
-351 VKQVKQIK
+351 QVKQIK

-373 ARDGDVLGVDADKT
+373 ARDGDVLGVDTGKT

-401 TRYSYKA
+401 TRYVYKV
-408 SGFMTPTV
+408 SGF
-416 AQSGTNTL
+416 AEAQIKQSGTNTL

-430 MAGDTLSIVA
+430 LAGDTLSITA

-462 FYVKAGL
+462 FYVKAGV
-469 MIAGVIVVFALIGRK
+469 MIAGVVVIFALIGRK